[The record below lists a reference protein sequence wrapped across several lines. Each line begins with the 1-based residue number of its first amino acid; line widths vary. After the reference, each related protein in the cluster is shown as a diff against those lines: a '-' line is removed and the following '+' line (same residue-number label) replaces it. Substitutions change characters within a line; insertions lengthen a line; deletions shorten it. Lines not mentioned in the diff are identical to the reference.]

1 MTFRRPDAD
10 SLNDRGSATNRVVGP
25 TLGVDAIGLQRPKN
39 VLTLD
44 ISKDRNIRE
53 IIDSLDDNP
62 YAINLQS
69 AAHCRNLVR

>member
-1 MTFRRPDAD
+1 
-10 SLNDRGSATNRVVGP
+10 VE
-25 TLGVDAIGLQRPKN
+25 AIGLQRPKN

-62 YAINLQS
+62 YAVNLQS